1 MPLRNLNPT
10 SSKLCVSA
18 QASHCVE
25 IVSKTIQIQNI
36 FWLVD
41 WTKVKHTKMD
51 KCRNYVQICI
61 FLHRQ
66 SKQQIVKNFA
76 T

>member
-36 FWLVD
+36 F
-41 WTKVKHTKMD
+41 
-51 KCRNYVQICI
+51 
-61 FLHRQ
+61 
-66 SKQQIVKNFA
+66 
-76 T
+76 